1 MKKRINDFIKYI
13 EYEKRYSKET
23 TKNYERDLQL
33 FDSFLENNNI
43 KDVDSSVIRNYLK
56 FLYEK
61 GYSSKT
67 ISRNLSSLRSF
78 YKYEINNGN
87 TKINP
92 CALISNPKLDK
103 KLPNF
108 LSYTEIEDIISLASK
123 DEKNGVRNSLI
134 IELLYSTGVRVSEI
148 VNIKIKDINLSTRE
162 IVIFGKGSKERI
174 VLFGDLLKKLIIE
187 YLDIRNSD
195 SEYLIINKYGK
206 KMSTKSIEDIIKKV
220 VKLDG
225 IKNKVTPHTIRHTF
239 ATHMLNEGADLK
251 VVQELLGHENLETT
265 EIYTHVSN
273 ERLRKVYLSSHPR
286 AKK

>member
-87 TKINP
+87 TKSNP